1 MQPGGS
7 SFQNDLYSN
16 MPNAS
21 LAFTMWSN
29 TFGNMNMV
37 ITPPASMIPGKPD
50 QVQAGFPSLPY
61 LSLEA
66 LLYQQQS
73 SNPVVAPPNILT
85 GNTAGSQN
93 INGQQTITNGAGQQ
107 VYTAGYSANGF

>member
-1 MQPGGS
+1 MQPGS
-7 SFQNDLYSN
+7 AFQNELYSN

-29 TFGNMNMV
+29 TFGNMNMM
-37 ITPPASMIPGKPD
+37 ITPPQSMIPGKPD
-50 QVQAGFPSLPY
+50 QVQAGFPGLPY

-85 GNTAGSQN
+85 GNTAGA
-93 INGQQTITNGAGQQ
+93 QTIQGQSQIKDGNGNQ
-107 VYTAGYSANGF
+107 VYVAGYSQGGF

>member
-7 SFQNDLYSN
+7 SFQNQLYEN

-21 LAFTMWSN
+21 LAFSMWST
-29 TFGNMNMV
+29 TFGNMSMV
-37 ITPPASMIPGKPD
+37 ITPPQSMIPGKPD
-50 QVQAGFPSLPY
+50 QVQAGFPSLPN

-73 SNPVVAPPNILT
+73 SNPVVAPSNILS
-85 GNTAGSQN
+85 GNTSGSQN
-93 INGQQTITNGAGQQ
+93 ISNQQKITDGNGKQ
-107 VYTAGYSANGF
+107 VYTAGYSAGGF

>member
-37 ITPPASMIPGKPD
+37 ITPPAPMIPGKPD

-107 VYTAGYSANGF
+107 VYTAGYSAQGF